1 MNKLIIASLASA
13 APLSLAGCATPNS
26 GPSITEQQVIAMEVA
41 AAPSQDRAEILLGV
55 AIEVGARFHCPVTQL
70 ETQVLFSGRLAYDL
84 AVRPRMQAV
93 SNGIVDRL
101 RERTGLACPVEPSP
115 A

>member
-1 MNKLIIASLASA
+1 MNKLTIASLAA
-13 APLSLAGCATPNS
+13 LSLAGCVTPT

-55 AIEVGARFHCPVTQL
+55 AIEVGARYHCPVTAL

-101 RERTGLACPVEPSP
+101 RERTALACPVAEPAP
-115 A
+115 